1 MNEKSC
7 RHLSQ
12 KNTKARPQMK
22 CHGVELVQCELRQ
35 KETSS
40 EGRNTSLKGNK
51 QVLAIK
57 EKKSR

>member
-7 RHLSQ
+7 GHLSQ

-51 QVLAIK
+51 QVLAI
-57 EKKSR
+57 